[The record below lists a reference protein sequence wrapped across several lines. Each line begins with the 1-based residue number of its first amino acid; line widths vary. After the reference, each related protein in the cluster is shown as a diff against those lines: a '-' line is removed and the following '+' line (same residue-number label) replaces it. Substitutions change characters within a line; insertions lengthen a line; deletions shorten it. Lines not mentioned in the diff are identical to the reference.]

1 MYAQSKNKAMN
12 CTIMTAIKSEEFRE
26 NSAITPSLTKN
37 THKRK

>member
-26 NSAITPSLTKN
+26 YSAITPSLTKN